1 MALMSDNNTNC
12 IKSYRYEKVLINCG
26 GSPDW
31 VQRR

>member
-12 IKSYRYEKVLINCG
+12 IKSSHYEKVITNCG